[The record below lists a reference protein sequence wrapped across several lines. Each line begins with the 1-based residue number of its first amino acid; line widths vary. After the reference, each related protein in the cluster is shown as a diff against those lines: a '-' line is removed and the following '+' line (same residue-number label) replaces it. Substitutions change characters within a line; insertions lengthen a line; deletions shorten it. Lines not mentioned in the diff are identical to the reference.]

1 MEFFRVYG
9 RVIGLLRAERKLA
22 IMLALAN
29 VAVAAL
35 QFYEPVLFGKV
46 VDLLSN
52 AKGRSND
59 ALWRDA
65 VNLLMLWAAVGL
77 GGIVANIIVSL
88 QADRMAH
95 RRRLGAMALY
105 FEHVLMLPFSFHT
118 AQHSGRLLKIM
129 LTGVDHLFGIWLS
142 FFRENLATFVALF
155 IMLPLSL
162 LMNWRLGV
170 LLIVL
175 ILFFAVANA
184 WVVGKTDKLQAEVED
199 GDTLV
204 ILESMKMEIPVL
216 AEEPGTLTKLHVSEG
231 DVVQEGDLIATIG

>member
-22 IMLALAN
+22 ITLALAN

-46 VDLLSN
+46 VDLLSS
-52 AKGRSND
+52 AKDKSVD
-59 ALWRDA
+59 ELWHGARE
-65 VNLLMLWAAVGL
+65 LLILWAVVGL
-77 GGIVANIIVSL
+77 GGIVANIVVSL

-95 RRRLGAMALY
+95 RRRLGAMANF
-105 FEHVLMLPFSFHT
+105 FEHVLVLPFSFHSG
-118 AQHSGRLLKIM
+118 QHSGRLIKVM

-162 LMNWRLGV
+162 LIN
-170 LLIVL
+170 
-175 ILFFAVANA
+175 
-184 WVVGKTDKLQAEVED
+184 
-199 GDTLV
+199 
-204 ILESMKMEIPVL
+204 
-216 AEEPGTLTKLHVSEG
+216 
-231 DVVQEGDLIATIG
+231 